1 MSQPKKQPYI
11 VSWSG
16 GKDSCLALT
25 RAIQAFG
32 TPQFLLNM
40 LTENAER
47 SRSHG
52 LRKTVIQA
60 QADALG
66 VSILFYSATWDDYEN
81 TFITALQGLKNK
93 GIEMGVFGDMKIE
106 NRPGWIAHRQW
117 AEHVCHQAKIM
128 VHEPLWDDTEERLL
142 TDFWAS
148 RIKAKIISVKA
159 NLLDKKYL
167 GESLT
172 PALVDEFIQQG
183 IHPLGE
189 TGEYHTVVFDS
200 PLFSYPLDLRHGE
213 CILREGYR
221 YLDVEKI

>member
-16 GKDSCLALT
+16 GKDSCLVLT
-25 RAIQAFG
+25 PAIQAFG

-40 LTENAER
+40 LTENAES

-52 LRKTVIQA
+52 LRKTVIQT

-66 VSILFYSATWDDYEN
+66 FYSATWDDYEN

-106 NRPGWIAHRQW
+106 NRPDWIAHRQW

-148 RIKAKIISVKA
+148 RIKAKIISV
-159 NLLDKKYL
+159 NKKYL
-167 GESLT
+167 GGSLT

-200 PLFSYPLDLRHGE
+200 PLFSYHLDLRHGE